1 MTDLLQDLRYA
12 TRTLRRSP
20 GFSATAILT
29 LALGIGATTA
39 IFSLVNAALLRD
51 LPYPE
56 ADRIVRVFETNPL
69 GRSTVSP
76 PDFTDW
82 RDQADGFA
90 GMAAYHRTTLTLTGA
105 REARQV
111 QALRVTG
118 DFFPVMGIAP
128 VAGRA
133 LTGADAEPGAERT
146 IVLGAA
152 MWRNEFGG
160 DPSLIGRR
168 IDLDGEPHTVVGIAP
183 AGFEYPRGTEAWT
196 PRVFDAEDL
205 TTQRGAHY
213 LSVIARLNSGT
224 SIARASAQVASI
236 ADRLA
241 TEYPETNRESSA
253 EVVSL
258 RDAVVGEARDT
269 FFLLLG
275 AVSLVLLIA
284 CANVANL
291 QVARALGRR
300 RDLALRQA
308 VGASRA
314 RLARLVLVESVLL
327 SLAGGAL
334 GVLLAAWGT
343 PLLAQLRPD
352 DPFLQAATIDLRVLV
367 VAIVVS
373 AGTGILF
380 GIFPALRLVPS
391 HGLSQ
396 QLVAGGRG
404 SSATADAHRARRV
417 LVTAEMSLAFVL
429 LVGSGLLLR
438 SLVALQQTPLG
449 FETASRMTFSL
460 ATPDASY
467 DTPEEVAA
475 YYDRVMEAVAALP
488 GVETL
493 GATMGLP
500 LSGISYGISMS
511 AVDGRTLESD
521 EQDRLSTQIRV
532 IRPDYFSAIG
542 IPVLR
547 GRAIDD
553 TDRPGTPGPVMLNES
568 AARLVFPG
576 QDPLGHT
583 LRLGTSFGLGRGN
596 AGGTVVGVVAD
607 TREAGADEEMRPMVY
622 LSHAH
627 FPVSNLQVV
636 AHTSRPPE
644 TLVRAVRAAVASI
657 DPNVPVFGLQTMEER
672 FAESLSRPRFLST
685 LIGLFAATAVVL
697 ASIGLYGVIA
707 YGVSER
713 TREIGI
719 RLALG
724 ARQRDV
730 QRLIVRGGG
739 LLAVLGIAVGLA
751 AAIAGGRVLESQL
764 HGVDSVDPLTM
775 AGAVLVL
782 LPVALLASWIPARR
796 ATRVDPAITLRE
808 E

>member
-1 MTDLLQDLRYA
+1 MVSSAAFSPYELIRYKSFFGLTA
-12 TRTLRRSP
+12 DDFP
-20 GFSATAILT
+20 QFSA
-29 LALGIGATTA
+29 
-39 IFSLVNAALLRD
+39 
-51 LPYPE
+51 
-56 ADRIVRVFETNPL
+56 
-69 GRSTVSP
+69 
-76 PDFTDW
+76 
-82 RDQADGFA
+82 
-90 GMAAYHRTTLTLTGA
+90 
-105 REARQV
+105 
-111 QALRVTG
+111 
-118 DFFPVMGIAP
+118 
-128 VAGRA
+128 
-133 LTGADAEPGAERT
+133 
-146 IVLGAA
+146 
-152 MWRNEFGG
+152 
-160 DPSLIGRR
+160 
-168 IDLDGEPHTVVGIAP
+168 
-183 AGFEYPRGTEAWT
+183 
-196 PRVFDAEDL
+196 
-205 TTQRGAHY
+205 
-213 LSVIARLNSGT
+213 
-224 SIARASAQVASI
+224 
-236 ADRLA
+236 
-241 TEYPETNRESSA
+241 
-253 EVVSL
+253 
-258 RDAVVGEARDT
+258 
-269 FFLLLG
+269 
-275 AVSLVLLIA
+275 
-284 CANVANL
+284 
-291 QVARALGRR
+291 
-300 RDLALRQA
+300 
-308 VGASRA
+308 
-314 RLARLVLVESVLL
+314 
-327 SLAGGAL
+327 
-334 GVLLAAWGT
+334 
-343 PLLAQLRPD
+343 
-352 DPFLQAATIDLRVLV
+352 
-367 VAIVVS
+367 
-373 AGTGILF
+373 
-380 GIFPALRLVPS
+380 
-391 HGLSQ
+391 
-396 QLVAGGRG
+396 
-404 SSATADAHRARRV
+404 
-417 LVTAEMSLAFVL
+417 
-429 LVGSGLLLR
+429 
-438 SLVALQQTPLG
+438 
-449 FETASRMTFSL
+449 
-460 ATPDASY
+460 
-467 DTPEEVAA
+467 
-475 YYDRVMEAVAALP
+475 
-488 GVETL
+488 
-493 GATMGLP
+493 
-500 LSGISYGISMS
+500 
-511 AVDGRTLESD
+511 SD